1 MRHIVVKLGGEVVEG
16 ARMGAIAEDLRALV
30 EAGERVVVV
39 HGGGPQASA
48 LSQRLGLAPRIVA
61 GRRITDEET
70 LRVMKRV
77 VAGEVSVDLCAAL
90 RAAGLRPV
98 GLHGAVEAVRRP
110 PRVVAGGGDAP
121 INFGLVGDVTGF
133 DLRLLALLLD
143 AGRVPVLACLGH
155 DTRGAVYNI
164 NADIVAAQLAAAL
177 AADPLVLLTGTPGV
191 LCDLADPASR
201 IPRLTLAEGRRAIA
215 EGTVGGGMIPKLE
228 ESFAALQAG
237 VRRIVIT
244 DGELARAV
252 REPGAVGTTL
262 LP

>member
-16 ARMGAIAEDLRALV
+16 RRLGAVVEELRALV

-48 LSQRLGLAPRIVA
+48 LSRRLGLTPRIVA

-70 LRVMKRV
+70 LQVMKRA

-98 GLHGAVEAVRRP
+98 GLHGVVAAVRRP
-110 PRVVAGGGDAP
+110 PRVVAGGGEVP
-121 INFGLVGDVTGF
+121 IDFGLVGDVSGF
-133 DLRLLALLLD
+133 DRELLALLLD

-155 DTRGAVYNI
+155 DESGAVYNI
-164 NADIVAAQLAAAL
+164 NADIVAAQLATAL
-177 AADPLVLLTGTPGV
+177 GADPLVLLTGTPGV
-191 LCDLADPASR
+191 LRDLHDPSSR
-201 IPRLTLAEGRRAIA
+201 ITSLTVAEGRRAIA
-215 EGTVGGGMIPKLE
+215 EGIVGGGMIPKLE
-228 ESFAALQAG
+228 ESFAALAAG
-237 VRRIVIT
+237 VKRIVIT
-244 DGELARAV
+244 DGDVARAV